1 MLLYDERDFRKS
13 GVPSSGFSLTPS
25 GDLIRMLFTHDLPRD
40 IRMRSKRRGPRMNS
54 RVPVTIEWKG
64 GGGPLRFE
72 TGFTRVVNNYGCL
85 LVSPR
90 EIGVRERVR
99 VTNLATRETA
109 NGVVVWKGTQRSDGW
124 DLGIELLT
132 ADLNFWG
139 VEL

>member
-1 MLLYDERDFRKS
+1 
-13 GVPSSGFSLTPS
+13 
-25 GDLIRMLFTHDLPRD
+25 MLFTQDLPRD

-54 RVPVTIEWKG
+54 RVPVTIEWRG
-64 GGGPLRFE
+64 TGGPLRFE
-72 TGFTRVVNNYGCL
+72 AGFTRVVNNYGCL

-124 DLGIELLT
+124 DLGVELLT

>member
-1 MLLYDERDFRKS
+1 
-13 GVPSSGFSLTPS
+13 
-25 GDLIRMLFTHDLPRD
+25 MLFAKDLPRD

-54 RVPVTIEWKG
+54 RVPVTIEWTG
-64 GGGPLRFE
+64 NGGPLRFE
-72 TGFTRVVNNYGCL
+72 AGFTRVVNTYGCL

-90 EIGVRERVR
+90 EIEVKEQVR

-124 DLGIELLT
+124 DLGVELHS